1 MQSIAPHPDPSAPE
15 EVPRRGPDRRTQP
28 TPRLSR
34 YALLGGRRGSVR
46 RADEREGSFVD
57 RYGFGVVLAI
67 GWTALMNA
75 GDSVFTLVHLQ
86 SGGIELNPVADS
98 LLQTGRL
105 GFVALKALLMT
116 AALLVLVD
124 VMKEMPATLLLRPF
138 GWDTLAVRIYELT
151 SEGEW
156 ERAAMPAVALVAV
169 GLVPVILLVRRSAR
183 G

>member
-105 GFVALKALLMT
+105 GFVASKALLMT
-116 AALLVLVD
+116 AALLVLAVHKNFSLAR
-124 VMKEMPATLLLRPF
+124 VGLWIAAGSYTLLNLYHLSLF
-138 GWDTLAVRIYELT
+138 G
-151 SEGEW
+151 
-156 ERAAMPAVALVAV
+156 
-169 GLVPVILLVRRSAR
+169 
-183 G
+183 

>member
-1 MQSIAPHPDPSAPE
+1 MQSIAPHPDRSAPE

-116 AALLVLVD
+116 AALLVLAVHKNFSLAR
-124 VMKEMPATLLLRPF
+124 VGLWIAAGSYTLLNLYHLSLF
-138 GWDTLAVRIYELT
+138 G
-151 SEGEW
+151 
-156 ERAAMPAVALVAV
+156 
-169 GLVPVILLVRRSAR
+169 
-183 G
+183 

>member
-46 RADEREGSFVD
+46 RAEEREGSFVD

-116 AALLVLVD
+116 AALLVLAVHKNFSLAR
-124 VMKEMPATLLLRPF
+124 VGLWIAAGSYTLLNLYHLSLF
-138 GWDTLAVRIYELT
+138 G
-151 SEGEW
+151 
-156 ERAAMPAVALVAV
+156 
-169 GLVPVILLVRRSAR
+169 
-183 G
+183 

>member
-46 RADEREGSFVD
+46 RAEEREGSFVD

-105 GFVALKALLMT
+105 GFVAFKALLMT
-116 AALLVLVD
+116 AALLVLAVHKNFSLAR
-124 VMKEMPATLLLRPF
+124 VGLWIAAGSYTLLNLYHLSLF
-138 GWDTLAVRIYELT
+138 G
-151 SEGEW
+151 
-156 ERAAMPAVALVAV
+156 
-169 GLVPVILLVRRSAR
+169 
-183 G
+183 

>member
-1 MQSIAPHPDPSAPE
+1 MQSIAPHPDLSAPE

-57 RYGFGVVLAI
+57 RYGLGVVLAI

-105 GFVALKALLMT
+105 GFVAFKALLMT
-116 AALLVLVD
+116 AALLVLAVH
-124 VMKEMPATLLLRPF
+124 KNF
-138 GWDTLAVRIYELT
+138 SLAR
-151 SEGEW
+151 
-156 ERAAMPAVALVAV
+156 V
-169 GLVPVILLVRRSAR
+169 GLWIAAGSYTVLNLYHLSLF

>member
-105 GFVALKALLMT
+105 GFVAFKALLMT
-116 AALLVLVD
+116 AALLVLAVHKNFSLAR
-124 VMKEMPATLLLRPF
+124 VGLWIAAGSYTLLNLYHLSLF
-138 GWDTLAVRIYELT
+138 G
-151 SEGEW
+151 
-156 ERAAMPAVALVAV
+156 
-169 GLVPVILLVRRSAR
+169 
-183 G
+183 

>member
-57 RYGFGVVLAI
+57 RYGLGVVLAI

-116 AALLVLVD
+116 AALLVLAVHKNFSLAR
-124 VMKEMPATLLLRPF
+124 VGLWIAAGSYTLLNLYHLSLF
-138 GWDTLAVRIYELT
+138 G
-151 SEGEW
+151 
-156 ERAAMPAVALVAV
+156 
-169 GLVPVILLVRRSAR
+169 
-183 G
+183 

>member
-116 AALLVLVD
+116 AALLVLAVHKNFSLAR
-124 VMKEMPATLLLRPF
+124 VGLWIAAGSYTLLNLYHLSLF
-138 GWDTLAVRIYELT
+138 G
-151 SEGEW
+151 
-156 ERAAMPAVALVAV
+156 
-169 GLVPVILLVRRSAR
+169 
-183 G
+183 

>member
-1 MQSIAPHPDPSAPE
+1 VQSIAPHPDPSAPE

-116 AALLVLVD
+116 AALLVLAVHKNFSLAR
-124 VMKEMPATLLLRPF
+124 VGLWIAAGSYTLLNLYHLSLF
-138 GWDTLAVRIYELT
+138 G
-151 SEGEW
+151 
-156 ERAAMPAVALVAV
+156 
-169 GLVPVILLVRRSAR
+169 
-183 G
+183 